1 MFCPLKLYFQSNID
15 EDVEEDYFISK
26 TLKDLRIDIQDIL
39 HKNLRHIK
47 KDMDENEIEKRLS
60 IGISNQ
66 VKTTFDIIEEVNEEN
81 RNQENEDGNTPS
93 NLKNDDEIEF
103 IDENNGEIKTE
114 EDEEILSLK
123 VAQSMK
129 VLDKDGSE
137 IQNLFFPTS
146 MYNYL
151 IRDIGLD
158 LIGVIDKIEVEK
170 GNYFPIS
177 LKSSN
182 PPVNGVWDGDFMEA
196 IANALLIEQEF
207 NTYVTVAY
215 VDYLKIADR
224 RAVIIDTDARKSFFK
239 VLTSVNK
246 IVENGE
252 IPTVK
257 TGLKKDEEIEF
268 IDEEKKEDENDNLK
282 ELKKELINEIN
293 LNIKI
298 LSLKLAQSM
307 KVLDKDGSEIQNL
320 FFPTCMYNYL
330 IRDIG
335 LDLIGVIDK
344 IEVEKGNY
352 FPISLKSSNPPIN
365 GVWDGDFMEAIA
377 NALLIEQEFNT
388 YVTVAY
394 IDYLKIAD
402 RRAVIIDTD
411 ARKSFFKVLTSVNKI
426 VENGEIPTVKTGLKK
441 CENCEYKE
449 LCDNS

>member
-1 MFCPLKLYFQSNID
+1 MISVSTIKSYMFCPLKLYFQSNID

-47 KDMDENEIEKRLS
+47 KDMDEKEIEKRLS

-66 VKTTFDIIEEVNEEN
+66 VKTTFEIIEEINDKEETD
-81 RNQENEDGNTPS
+81 ES
-93 NLKNDDEIEF
+93 N
-103 IDENNGEIKTE
+103 
-114 EDEEILSLK
+114 
-123 VAQSMK
+123 
-129 VLDKDGSE
+129 
-137 IQNLFFPTS
+137 
-146 MYNYL
+146 
-151 IRDIGLD
+151 
-158 LIGVIDKIEVEK
+158 
-170 GNYFPIS
+170 
-177 LKSSN
+177 
-182 PPVNGVWDGDFMEA
+182 
-196 IANALLIEQEF
+196 
-207 NTYVTVAY
+207 
-215 VDYLKIADR
+215 
-224 RAVIIDTDARKSFFK
+224 
-239 VLTSVNK
+239 
-246 IVENGE
+246 
-252 IPTVK
+252 
-257 TGLKKDEEIEF
+257 LKKDEDIEF

-298 LSLKLAQSM
+298 LSLKVAQSM

-320 FFPTCMYNYL
+320 FFPTSMYNYL

>member
-1 MFCPLKLYFQSNID
+1 MISVSTIKSYMFCPLKLYFQSNID
-15 EDVEEDYFISK
+15 ENVEEDYFISK

-66 VKTTFDIIEEVNEEN
+66 VKTTFEIIEEINDKEEID
-81 RNQENEDGNTPS
+81 ES
-93 NLKNDDEIEF
+93 NLKKDEDIEF
-103 IDENNGEIKTE
+103 IDEEKKEKEDDNLKELKKELINEINLNIK
-114 EDEEILSLK
+114 ILSLK
-123 VAQSMK
+123 VSQSMK
-129 VLDKDGSE
+129 VLDKDGGE
-137 IQNLFFPTS
+137 IQNLFFPTC

-207 NTYVTVAY
+207 NT
-215 VDYLKIADR
+215 
-224 RAVIIDTDARKSFFK
+224 S
-239 VLTSVNK
+239 
-246 IVENGE
+246 
-252 IPTVK
+252 
-257 TGLKKDEEIEF
+257 
-268 IDEEKKEDENDNLK
+268 
-282 ELKKELINEIN
+282 
-293 LNIKI
+293 
-298 LSLKLAQSM
+298 
-307 KVLDKDGSEIQNL
+307 
-320 FFPTCMYNYL
+320 
-330 IRDIG
+330 
-335 LDLIGVIDK
+335 
-344 IEVEKGNY
+344 
-352 FPISLKSSNPPIN
+352 
-365 GVWDGDFMEAIA
+365 
-377 NALLIEQEFNT
+377 
-388 YVTVAY
+388 VTVAY
-394 IDYLKIAD
+394 IDYLKIAN

>member
-1 MFCPLKLYFQSNID
+1 MISVSTIKSYMFCPLKLYFQSNID

-66 VKTTFDIIEEVNEEN
+66 VKTTFEIIEEINDKEETD
-81 RNQENEDGNTPS
+81 ES
-93 NLKNDDEIEF
+93 N
-103 IDENNGEIKTE
+103 
-114 EDEEILSLK
+114 
-123 VAQSMK
+123 
-129 VLDKDGSE
+129 
-137 IQNLFFPTS
+137 
-146 MYNYL
+146 
-151 IRDIGLD
+151 
-158 LIGVIDKIEVEK
+158 
-170 GNYFPIS
+170 
-177 LKSSN
+177 
-182 PPVNGVWDGDFMEA
+182 
-196 IANALLIEQEF
+196 
-207 NTYVTVAY
+207 
-215 VDYLKIADR
+215 
-224 RAVIIDTDARKSFFK
+224 
-239 VLTSVNK
+239 
-246 IVENGE
+246 
-252 IPTVK
+252 
-257 TGLKKDEEIEF
+257 LKKDEDIEF

-298 LSLKLAQSM
+298 LSLKVAQSM
-307 KVLDKDGSEIQNL
+307 KVLDRDGSEIQNL
-320 FFPTCMYNYL
+320 FFPTSMYNYL

-426 VENGEIPTVKTGLKK
+426 VENGEIPTVKTNLKK

>member
-1 MFCPLKLYFQSNID
+1 MISVSTIKSYMFCPLKLYFQSNID

-66 VKTTFDIIEEVNEEN
+66 VKTTFEIIEEINDKEEID
-81 RNQENEDGNTPS
+81 ES
-93 NLKNDDEIEF
+93 NLKKDEEIEF
-103 IDENNGEIKTE
+103 IDEEKKDDENDNLKELKKELINEINLNIK
-114 EDEEILSLK
+114 ILSLK

-146 MYNYL
+146 
-151 IRDIGLD
+151 
-158 LIGVIDKIEVEK
+158 
-170 GNYFPIS
+170 
-177 LKSSN
+177 
-182 PPVNGVWDGDFMEA
+182 
-196 IANALLIEQEF
+196 
-207 NTYVTVAY
+207 
-215 VDYLKIADR
+215 
-224 RAVIIDTDARKSFFK
+224 
-239 VLTSVNK
+239 
-246 IVENGE
+246 
-252 IPTVK
+252 
-257 TGLKKDEEIEF
+257 
-268 IDEEKKEDENDNLK
+268 
-282 ELKKELINEIN
+282 
-293 LNIKI
+293 
-298 LSLKLAQSM
+298 
-307 KVLDKDGSEIQNL
+307 
-320 FFPTCMYNYL
+320 MYNYL

-426 VENGEIPTVKTGLKK
+426 VENSEIPTVKTNLKK

>member
-15 EDVEEDYFISK
+15 EDVEDDYFISK

-66 VKTTFDIIEEVNEEN
+66 VKTTFEIIEEINDKEEID
-81 RNQENEDGNTPS
+81 ES
-93 NLKNDDEIEF
+93 NLKKDEEIEF
-103 IDENNGEIKTE
+103 IDEEKKDDENDNLKELKKELINEINLNIK
-114 EDEEILSLK
+114 ILSLK

-146 MYNYL
+146 
-151 IRDIGLD
+151 
-158 LIGVIDKIEVEK
+158 
-170 GNYFPIS
+170 
-177 LKSSN
+177 
-182 PPVNGVWDGDFMEA
+182 
-196 IANALLIEQEF
+196 
-207 NTYVTVAY
+207 
-215 VDYLKIADR
+215 
-224 RAVIIDTDARKSFFK
+224 
-239 VLTSVNK
+239 
-246 IVENGE
+246 
-252 IPTVK
+252 
-257 TGLKKDEEIEF
+257 
-268 IDEEKKEDENDNLK
+268 
-282 ELKKELINEIN
+282 
-293 LNIKI
+293 
-298 LSLKLAQSM
+298 
-307 KVLDKDGSEIQNL
+307 
-320 FFPTCMYNYL
+320 MYNYL

-426 VENGEIPTVKTGLKK
+426 VENGEIPTVKTNLKK

>member
-1 MFCPLKLYFQSNID
+1 MISVSTIKSYMFCPLKLYFQSNID
-15 EDVEEDYFISK
+15 EDVEDDYFISK

-66 VKTTFDIIEEVNEEN
+66 VKTTFEIIEEINNKEEID
-81 RNQENEDGNTPS
+81 ES
-93 NLKNDDEIEF
+93 NLKKDEEIEF
-103 IDENNGEIKTE
+103 IDEEKKEKENDSLKELKKELINEINLNIK
-114 EDEEILSLK
+114 ILSLK

-129 VLDKDGSE
+129 VLDKDGGE

-257 TGLKKDEEIEF
+257 TGLKK
-268 IDEEKKEDENDNLK
+268 
-282 ELKKELINEIN
+282 
-293 LNIKI
+293 
-298 LSLKLAQSM
+298 
-307 KVLDKDGSEIQNL
+307 
-320 FFPTCMYNYL
+320 
-330 IRDIG
+330 
-335 LDLIGVIDK
+335 
-344 IEVEKGNY
+344 
-352 FPISLKSSNPPIN
+352 
-365 GVWDGDFMEAIA
+365 
-377 NALLIEQEFNT
+377 
-388 YVTVAY
+388 
-394 IDYLKIAD
+394 
-402 RRAVIIDTD
+402 
-411 ARKSFFKVLTSVNKI
+411 
-426 VENGEIPTVKTGLKK
+426 

>member
-60 IGISNQ
+60 IGINNQ
-66 VKTTFDIIEEVNEEN
+66 IKATFEIIEEINDKEETD
-81 RNQENEDGNTPS
+81 ES
-93 NLKNDDEIEF
+93 NLKKDEDIEF
-103 IDENNGEIKTE
+103 IDEEKKEEENDNLNELKKELVDEINLNLK
-114 EDEEILSLK
+114 ILSLK

-129 VLDKDGSE
+129 VLDRDGSE

-215 VDYLKIADR
+215 VDYLKIANR
-224 RAVIIDTDARKSFFK
+224 RTVIIDTDARKSFFK
-239 VLTSVNK
+239 VLTNVNK
-246 IVENGE
+246 I
-252 IPTVK
+252 
-257 TGLKKDEEIEF
+257 IE
-268 IDEEKKEDENDNLK
+268 K
-282 ELKKELINEIN
+282 
-293 LNIKI
+293 
-298 LSLKLAQSM
+298 
-307 KVLDKDGSEIQNL
+307 
-320 FFPTCMYNYL
+320 
-330 IRDIG
+330 
-335 LDLIGVIDK
+335 
-344 IEVEKGNY
+344 
-352 FPISLKSSNPPIN
+352 
-365 GVWDGDFMEAIA
+365 
-377 NALLIEQEFNT
+377 
-388 YVTVAY
+388 
-394 IDYLKIAD
+394 
-402 RRAVIIDTD
+402 
-411 ARKSFFKVLTSVNKI
+411 
-426 VENGEIPTVKTGLKK
+426 GEIPTVKTGLKK

>member
-1 MFCPLKLYFQSNID
+1 MISVSTIKSYMFCPLKLYFQSNID

-66 VKTTFDIIEEVNEEN
+66 VKTTFEIIEEINDK
-81 RNQENEDGNTPS
+81 ED
-93 NLKNDDEIEF
+93 
-103 IDENNGEIKTE
+103 IDE
-114 EDEEILSLK
+114 
-123 VAQSMK
+123 
-129 VLDKDGSE
+129 
-137 IQNLFFPTS
+137 
-146 MYNYL
+146 
-151 IRDIGLD
+151 
-158 LIGVIDKIEVEK
+158 
-170 GNYFPIS
+170 
-177 LKSSN
+177 SN
-182 PPVNGVWDGDFMEA
+182 
-196 IANALLIEQEF
+196 
-207 NTYVTVAY
+207 
-215 VDYLKIADR
+215 
-224 RAVIIDTDARKSFFK
+224 
-239 VLTSVNK
+239 
-246 IVENGE
+246 
-252 IPTVK
+252 
-257 TGLKKDEEIEF
+257 LKKDEEIEF

-298 LSLKLAQSM
+298 LSLKVAQSM
-307 KVLDKDGSEIQNL
+307 KVLDRDGSEIQNL
-320 FFPTCMYNYL
+320 FFPTSMYNYL

-344 IEVEKGNY
+344 VEVEKGNY
-352 FPISLKSSNPPIN
+352 FPISLKSSNPPVN

>member
-1 MFCPLKLYFQSNID
+1 MISVSTIKSYMFCPLKLYFQSNID

-60 IGISNQ
+60 IGINNQ
-66 VKTTFDIIEEVNEEN
+66 IKATFEIIEEINDKEESD
-81 RNQENEDGNTPS
+81 EI
-93 NLKNDDEIEF
+93 NLKKDEDIEF
-103 IDENNGEIKTE
+103 IDEEKKDDENDNLKELKKELINEINLNIK
-114 EDEEILSLK
+114 ILSLK

-146 MYNYL
+146 
-151 IRDIGLD
+151 
-158 LIGVIDKIEVEK
+158 
-170 GNYFPIS
+170 
-177 LKSSN
+177 
-182 PPVNGVWDGDFMEA
+182 
-196 IANALLIEQEF
+196 
-207 NTYVTVAY
+207 
-215 VDYLKIADR
+215 
-224 RAVIIDTDARKSFFK
+224 
-239 VLTSVNK
+239 
-246 IVENGE
+246 
-252 IPTVK
+252 
-257 TGLKKDEEIEF
+257 
-268 IDEEKKEDENDNLK
+268 
-282 ELKKELINEIN
+282 
-293 LNIKI
+293 
-298 LSLKLAQSM
+298 
-307 KVLDKDGSEIQNL
+307 
-320 FFPTCMYNYL
+320 MYNYL

-426 VENGEIPTVKTGLKK
+426 VENGEIPTVKTNLKK

>member
-1 MFCPLKLYFQSNID
+1 MISVSTIKSYMFCPLKLYFQSNID

-47 KDMDENEIEKRLS
+47 KDMNEKEIEKRLS

-66 VKTTFDIIEEVNEEN
+66 VKTTFEIIEEINDKEEID
-81 RNQENEDGNTPS
+81 ES
-93 NLKNDDEIEF
+93 NLKKDEEIEF
-103 IDENNGEIKTE
+103 IDEEKKDDENDNLKELKKELINEINLNIK
-114 EDEEILSLK
+114 ILSLK
-123 VAQSMK
+123 VSQSMK
-129 VLDKDGSE
+129 VLDKDGGE
-137 IQNLFFPTS
+137 IQNLFFPTC

-207 NTYVTVAY
+207 NTYVT
-215 VDYLKIADR
+215 I
-224 RAVIIDTDARKSFFK
+224 
-239 VLTSVNK
+239 
-246 IVENGE
+246 
-252 IPTVK
+252 
-257 TGLKKDEEIEF
+257 
-268 IDEEKKEDENDNLK
+268 
-282 ELKKELINEIN
+282 
-293 LNIKI
+293 
-298 LSLKLAQSM
+298 
-307 KVLDKDGSEIQNL
+307 
-320 FFPTCMYNYL
+320 
-330 IRDIG
+330 
-335 LDLIGVIDK
+335 
-344 IEVEKGNY
+344 
-352 FPISLKSSNPPIN
+352 
-365 GVWDGDFMEAIA
+365 
-377 NALLIEQEFNT
+377 
-388 YVTVAY
+388 AY

>member
-15 EDVEEDYFISK
+15 EDVEDDYFISK

-47 KDMDENEIEKRLS
+47 KDMDEKEIEKRLS

-66 VKTTFDIIEEVNEEN
+66 VKTTFEIIEEINDKEETD
-81 RNQENEDGNTPS
+81 ES
-93 NLKNDDEIEF
+93 NLKKDEDIEF
-103 IDENNGEIKTE
+103 IDEEKK
-114 EDEEILSLK
+114 EDENDNLKELKKELINEINLNIKILSLK

-129 VLDKDGSE
+129 VLDRDGSE

-182 PPVNGVWDGDFMEA
+182 PPV
-196 IANALLIEQEF
+196 
-207 NTYVTVAY
+207 
-215 VDYLKIADR
+215 
-224 RAVIIDTDARKSFFK
+224 
-239 VLTSVNK
+239 
-246 IVENGE
+246 
-252 IPTVK
+252 
-257 TGLKKDEEIEF
+257 
-268 IDEEKKEDENDNLK
+268 
-282 ELKKELINEIN
+282 
-293 LNIKI
+293 
-298 LSLKLAQSM
+298 
-307 KVLDKDGSEIQNL
+307 
-320 FFPTCMYNYL
+320 
-330 IRDIG
+330 
-335 LDLIGVIDK
+335 
-344 IEVEKGNY
+344 
-352 FPISLKSSNPPIN
+352 N

>member
-1 MFCPLKLYFQSNID
+1 MISVSTIKSYMFCPLKLYFQSNID

-66 VKTTFDIIEEVNEEN
+66 VKTTFEIIEEINDKEETD
-81 RNQENEDGNTPS
+81 ES
-93 NLKNDDEIEF
+93 NLKKDEDIEF
-103 IDENNGEIKTE
+103 IDEEKK
-114 EDEEILSLK
+114 EDENDNLKELKKELINEINLNIKILSLK
-123 VAQSMK
+123 VSQSMK

-137 IQNLFFPTS
+137 IQNMFFPTS

-182 PPVNGVWDGDFMEA
+182 PPV
-196 IANALLIEQEF
+196 
-207 NTYVTVAY
+207 
-215 VDYLKIADR
+215 
-224 RAVIIDTDARKSFFK
+224 
-239 VLTSVNK
+239 
-246 IVENGE
+246 
-252 IPTVK
+252 
-257 TGLKKDEEIEF
+257 
-268 IDEEKKEDENDNLK
+268 
-282 ELKKELINEIN
+282 
-293 LNIKI
+293 
-298 LSLKLAQSM
+298 
-307 KVLDKDGSEIQNL
+307 
-320 FFPTCMYNYL
+320 
-330 IRDIG
+330 
-335 LDLIGVIDK
+335 
-344 IEVEKGNY
+344 
-352 FPISLKSSNPPIN
+352 N

>member
-1 MFCPLKLYFQSNID
+1 MISVSTIKSYMFCPLKLYFQSNID

-47 KDMDENEIEKRLS
+47 KDMDEKEIEKRLS

-66 VKTTFDIIEEVNEEN
+66 VKTTFEIIEEINDKEETD
-81 RNQENEDGNTPS
+81 ES
-93 NLKNDDEIEF
+93 NLKKDEEIEF
-103 IDENNGEIKTE
+103 IDEEKKEKENDNLNELKKELVDEINLNIK
-114 EDEEILSLK
+114 ILSLK

-146 MYNYL
+146 
-151 IRDIGLD
+151 
-158 LIGVIDKIEVEK
+158 
-170 GNYFPIS
+170 
-177 LKSSN
+177 
-182 PPVNGVWDGDFMEA
+182 
-196 IANALLIEQEF
+196 
-207 NTYVTVAY
+207 
-215 VDYLKIADR
+215 
-224 RAVIIDTDARKSFFK
+224 
-239 VLTSVNK
+239 
-246 IVENGE
+246 
-252 IPTVK
+252 
-257 TGLKKDEEIEF
+257 
-268 IDEEKKEDENDNLK
+268 
-282 ELKKELINEIN
+282 
-293 LNIKI
+293 
-298 LSLKLAQSM
+298 
-307 KVLDKDGSEIQNL
+307 
-320 FFPTCMYNYL
+320 MYNYL

>member
-1 MFCPLKLYFQSNID
+1 MISVSTIKSYMFCPLKLYFQSNID
-15 EDVEEDYFISK
+15 EDVEDDYFISK

-66 VKTTFDIIEEVNEEN
+66 VKTTFEIIEEINDK
-81 RNQENEDGNTPS
+81 EDIDES
-93 NLKNDDEIEF
+93 NLKKDEEIEF
-103 IDENNGEIKTE
+103 IDEEKKEKEKDSNNLNEIKKE
-114 EDEEILSLK
+114 LINEINLNIKILSLK

-129 VLDKDGSE
+129 VLDKDGGE

-182 PPVNGVWDGDFMEA
+182 PPV
-196 IANALLIEQEF
+196 
-207 NTYVTVAY
+207 
-215 VDYLKIADR
+215 
-224 RAVIIDTDARKSFFK
+224 
-239 VLTSVNK
+239 
-246 IVENGE
+246 
-252 IPTVK
+252 
-257 TGLKKDEEIEF
+257 
-268 IDEEKKEDENDNLK
+268 
-282 ELKKELINEIN
+282 
-293 LNIKI
+293 
-298 LSLKLAQSM
+298 
-307 KVLDKDGSEIQNL
+307 
-320 FFPTCMYNYL
+320 
-330 IRDIG
+330 
-335 LDLIGVIDK
+335 
-344 IEVEKGNY
+344 
-352 FPISLKSSNPPIN
+352 N

>member
-1 MFCPLKLYFQSNID
+1 MISVSTIKSYMFCPLKLYFQSNID
-15 EDVEEDYFISK
+15 EDVEDDYFISK

-47 KDMDENEIEKRLS
+47 KDMNEKEIEKRLS

-66 VKTTFDIIEEVNEEN
+66 VKTTFEIIEEINDKEETD
-81 RNQENEDGNTPS
+81 ES
-93 NLKNDDEIEF
+93 NLKKDEDIEF
-103 IDENNGEIKTE
+103 IDEEKK
-114 EDEEILSLK
+114 EDENDNLKELKKELINEINLNIKILSLK

-129 VLDKDGSE
+129 VLDRDGSE

-182 PPVNGVWDGDFMEA
+182 PPV
-196 IANALLIEQEF
+196 
-207 NTYVTVAY
+207 
-215 VDYLKIADR
+215 
-224 RAVIIDTDARKSFFK
+224 
-239 VLTSVNK
+239 
-246 IVENGE
+246 
-252 IPTVK
+252 
-257 TGLKKDEEIEF
+257 
-268 IDEEKKEDENDNLK
+268 
-282 ELKKELINEIN
+282 
-293 LNIKI
+293 
-298 LSLKLAQSM
+298 
-307 KVLDKDGSEIQNL
+307 
-320 FFPTCMYNYL
+320 
-330 IRDIG
+330 
-335 LDLIGVIDK
+335 
-344 IEVEKGNY
+344 
-352 FPISLKSSNPPIN
+352 N

>member
-1 MFCPLKLYFQSNID
+1 MISVSTIKSYMFCPLKLYFQSNID

-66 VKTTFDIIEEVNEEN
+66 VKTTFEIIEEINDKEETD
-81 RNQENEDGNTPS
+81 ES
-93 NLKNDDEIEF
+93 N
-103 IDENNGEIKTE
+103 
-114 EDEEILSLK
+114 
-123 VAQSMK
+123 
-129 VLDKDGSE
+129 
-137 IQNLFFPTS
+137 
-146 MYNYL
+146 
-151 IRDIGLD
+151 
-158 LIGVIDKIEVEK
+158 
-170 GNYFPIS
+170 
-177 LKSSN
+177 
-182 PPVNGVWDGDFMEA
+182 
-196 IANALLIEQEF
+196 
-207 NTYVTVAY
+207 
-215 VDYLKIADR
+215 
-224 RAVIIDTDARKSFFK
+224 
-239 VLTSVNK
+239 
-246 IVENGE
+246 
-252 IPTVK
+252 
-257 TGLKKDEEIEF
+257 LKKDEDIEF
-268 IDEEKKEDENDNLK
+268 IDEEKKEKEDDNLK

-298 LSLKLAQSM
+298 LSLKVAQSM
-307 KVLDKDGSEIQNL
+307 KVLDKDGGEIQNL
-320 FFPTCMYNYL
+320 FFPTSMYNYL

>member
-66 VKTTFDIIEEVNEEN
+66 VKTTFEIIEEINDKEEPD
-81 RNQENEDGNTPS
+81 ES
-93 NLKNDDEIEF
+93 NLKKDEEIEF
-103 IDENNGEIKTE
+103 IDEEKKEKENDNLNELKKELINEINLNIK
-114 EDEEILSLK
+114 ILSLK
-123 VAQSMK
+123 VSQSMK

-146 MYNYL
+146 
-151 IRDIGLD
+151 
-158 LIGVIDKIEVEK
+158 
-170 GNYFPIS
+170 
-177 LKSSN
+177 
-182 PPVNGVWDGDFMEA
+182 
-196 IANALLIEQEF
+196 
-207 NTYVTVAY
+207 
-215 VDYLKIADR
+215 
-224 RAVIIDTDARKSFFK
+224 
-239 VLTSVNK
+239 
-246 IVENGE
+246 
-252 IPTVK
+252 
-257 TGLKKDEEIEF
+257 
-268 IDEEKKEDENDNLK
+268 
-282 ELKKELINEIN
+282 
-293 LNIKI
+293 
-298 LSLKLAQSM
+298 
-307 KVLDKDGSEIQNL
+307 
-320 FFPTCMYNYL
+320 MYNYL

-426 VENGEIPTVKTGLKK
+426 VENGEIPTVKTNLKK

>member
-1 MFCPLKLYFQSNID
+1 MISVSTIKSYMFCPLKLYFQSNID
-15 EDVEEDYFISK
+15 EDIEEDYFISK

-47 KDMDENEIEKRLS
+47 KGMDENEIEKRLS

-66 VKTTFDIIEEVNEEN
+66 VKTTFEIIEEINDK
-81 RNQENEDGNTPS
+81 EDIDES
-93 NLKNDDEIEF
+93 NLKKDEEIEF
-103 IDENNGEIKTE
+103 IDEEKKDDENDNLKELKKELVNEINLNIK
-114 EDEEILSLK
+114 ILSLK

-129 VLDKDGSE
+129 VLDKDGHE

-182 PPVNGVWDGDFMEA
+182 PP
-196 IANALLIEQEF
+196 
-207 NTYVTVAY
+207 
-215 VDYLKIADR
+215 
-224 RAVIIDTDARKSFFK
+224 
-239 VLTSVNK
+239 
-246 IVENGE
+246 
-252 IPTVK
+252 
-257 TGLKKDEEIEF
+257 
-268 IDEEKKEDENDNLK
+268 
-282 ELKKELINEIN
+282 
-293 LNIKI
+293 
-298 LSLKLAQSM
+298 
-307 KVLDKDGSEIQNL
+307 
-320 FFPTCMYNYL
+320 
-330 IRDIG
+330 
-335 LDLIGVIDK
+335 
-344 IEVEKGNY
+344 
-352 FPISLKSSNPPIN
+352 IN
-365 GVWDGDFMEAIA
+365 GVWDGDFAEAIA

>member
-1 MFCPLKLYFQSNID
+1 MISVSTIKSYMFCPLKLYFQSNID

-47 KDMDENEIEKRLS
+47 KDMDEKEIEKRLS

-66 VKTTFDIIEEVNEEN
+66 VKTTFEIIEEINDKEETD
-81 RNQENEDGNTPS
+81 ES
-93 NLKNDDEIEF
+93 N
-103 IDENNGEIKTE
+103 
-114 EDEEILSLK
+114 
-123 VAQSMK
+123 
-129 VLDKDGSE
+129 
-137 IQNLFFPTS
+137 
-146 MYNYL
+146 
-151 IRDIGLD
+151 
-158 LIGVIDKIEVEK
+158 
-170 GNYFPIS
+170 
-177 LKSSN
+177 
-182 PPVNGVWDGDFMEA
+182 
-196 IANALLIEQEF
+196 
-207 NTYVTVAY
+207 
-215 VDYLKIADR
+215 
-224 RAVIIDTDARKSFFK
+224 
-239 VLTSVNK
+239 
-246 IVENGE
+246 
-252 IPTVK
+252 
-257 TGLKKDEEIEF
+257 LKKDEDIEF
-268 IDEEKKEDENDNLK
+268 IDEEKKGKENDTLK

-298 LSLKLAQSM
+298 LSLKVAQSM
-307 KVLDKDGSEIQNL
+307 KVLDKDGGEIQNL
-320 FFPTCMYNYL
+320 FFPTSMYNYL

-426 VENGEIPTVKTGLKK
+426 VENGEIPTVKTNLKK

>member
-1 MFCPLKLYFQSNID
+1 MISVSTIKSYMFCPLKLYFQSNID

-47 KDMDENEIEKRLS
+47 KDMDEKEIEKRLS

-66 VKTTFDIIEEVNEEN
+66 VKTTFEIIEEINDK
-81 RNQENEDGNTPS
+81 EDIDES
-93 NLKNDDEIEF
+93 NLKKDEEIEF
-103 IDENNGEIKTE
+103 IDEEKKDDENDNLKELKKELINEINLNIK
-114 EDEEILSLK
+114 ILSLK

-129 VLDKDGSE
+129 VLDKDGHE

-182 PPVNGVWDGDFMEA
+182 PP
-196 IANALLIEQEF
+196 
-207 NTYVTVAY
+207 
-215 VDYLKIADR
+215 
-224 RAVIIDTDARKSFFK
+224 
-239 VLTSVNK
+239 
-246 IVENGE
+246 
-252 IPTVK
+252 
-257 TGLKKDEEIEF
+257 
-268 IDEEKKEDENDNLK
+268 
-282 ELKKELINEIN
+282 
-293 LNIKI
+293 
-298 LSLKLAQSM
+298 
-307 KVLDKDGSEIQNL
+307 
-320 FFPTCMYNYL
+320 
-330 IRDIG
+330 
-335 LDLIGVIDK
+335 
-344 IEVEKGNY
+344 
-352 FPISLKSSNPPIN
+352 IN
-365 GVWDGDFMEAIA
+365 GVWDGDFAEAIA

-402 RRAVIIDTD
+402 RRAIIIDTD

>member
-1 MFCPLKLYFQSNID
+1 MISVSTIKSYMFCPLKLYFQSNID

-47 KDMDENEIEKRLS
+47 KGMDENEIEKRLS

-66 VKTTFDIIEEVNEEN
+66 VKTTFEIIEEINDKEETD
-81 RNQENEDGNTPS
+81 ES
-93 NLKNDDEIEF
+93 N
-103 IDENNGEIKTE
+103 
-114 EDEEILSLK
+114 
-123 VAQSMK
+123 
-129 VLDKDGSE
+129 
-137 IQNLFFPTS
+137 
-146 MYNYL
+146 
-151 IRDIGLD
+151 
-158 LIGVIDKIEVEK
+158 
-170 GNYFPIS
+170 
-177 LKSSN
+177 
-182 PPVNGVWDGDFMEA
+182 
-196 IANALLIEQEF
+196 
-207 NTYVTVAY
+207 
-215 VDYLKIADR
+215 
-224 RAVIIDTDARKSFFK
+224 
-239 VLTSVNK
+239 
-246 IVENGE
+246 
-252 IPTVK
+252 
-257 TGLKKDEEIEF
+257 LKKDEDIEF

-298 LSLKLAQSM
+298 LSLKVSQSM

-320 FFPTCMYNYL
+320 FFPTSMYNYL

>member
-1 MFCPLKLYFQSNID
+1 MISVSTIKSYMFCPLKLYFQSNID

-47 KDMDENEIEKRLS
+47 KDMDEKEIEKRLS
-60 IGISNQ
+60 IGINNQ
-66 VKTTFDIIEEVNEEN
+66 IKATFEIIEEI
-81 RNQENEDGNTPS
+81 
-93 NLKNDDEIEF
+93 NDKEKTDEI
-103 IDENNGEIKTE
+103 N
-114 EDEEILSLK
+114 
-123 VAQSMK
+123 
-129 VLDKDGSE
+129 
-137 IQNLFFPTS
+137 
-146 MYNYL
+146 
-151 IRDIGLD
+151 
-158 LIGVIDKIEVEK
+158 
-170 GNYFPIS
+170 
-177 LKSSN
+177 
-182 PPVNGVWDGDFMEA
+182 
-196 IANALLIEQEF
+196 
-207 NTYVTVAY
+207 
-215 VDYLKIADR
+215 
-224 RAVIIDTDARKSFFK
+224 
-239 VLTSVNK
+239 
-246 IVENGE
+246 
-252 IPTVK
+252 
-257 TGLKKDEEIEF
+257 LKKDEDIEF
-268 IDEEKKEDENDNLK
+268 IDEENEEEENDNLK

-298 LSLKLAQSM
+298 LSLKVSQSM

-320 FFPTCMYNYL
+320 FFPTSMYNYL